1 MAERQVRITLRDKQT
16 TGGSIPGSAL
26 FGEPFVNL
34 YDGILKFS
42 GVTGG
47 SFETSSQTGVFEVGS
62 ALYNQKITNRLNIN
76 DNFIISGDT
85 GLISTYA
92 GASGAG
98 LSGKFL
104 SGTTTGLVLAD
115 IADIAASI
123 DSYTTGATWSPNT
136 LTIDLNN
143 GKPSVNVIIDSFSN
157 LSATT
162 FYSGSTDIDT
172 LFVKD
177 VVDGSNISVGGS
189 AQYPIINVVDSPS
202 FNNINFS
209 GVATGGDVTATSVS
223 ATTFYSAG
231 TNLSTVINSAIT
243 AVTSNLTST
252 RVQPGVNTYTGG
264 TPDNPTVNVVD
275 SPSFNSI
282 NYSGT
287 STGGNSVAVNVSAT
301 TGFFSAGTS
310 LETIIYNIANSTEN
324 ITNVQPGSNI
334 TTGGTAANPIVS
346 LVDSPSVNNLSFS
359 GVATGGNLFATQ
371 LSGGTLYSGSTNLYD
386 IFVDSVNAGSNITI
400 GGTASNPIVNVADSP
415 IFTGL
420 VSATGFTDSSLTQG
434 RVVYVGTGGRL
445 VDEAG
450 FEYDDS
456 TDTLSAGHA
465 MFGIPGQTGTTLT
478 VHGDFLIIGDAI
490 SGFTSQLYI
499 EDNLIELNYN
509 PTADTSS
516 TSLGAGWSIQDGSGV
531 AGTDVFFDIRG
542 TGTTV
547 SNRGFATN
555 LNDIFIRESGTVS
568 SPNGVRVLAEYD
580 TLDGGNF

>member
-1 MAERQVRITLRDKQT
+1 M
-16 TGGSIPGSAL
+16 PGTAL

-47 SFETSSQTGVFEVGS
+47 SFETSSQNGIFEVGS
-62 ALYNQKITNRLNIN
+62 TLYNQYISNRLNIN
-76 DNFIISGDT
+76 SNFIISGDT

-115 IADIAASI
+115 IADIATSV

-136 LTIDLNN
+136 LTINLNN
-143 GKPSVNVIIDSFSN
+143 GKPSVNVTIDSFN
-157 LSATT
+157 ALSATT
-162 FYSGSTDIDT
+162 LYSGSTDIDT
-172 LFVKD
+172 LFVKS
-177 VVDGSNISVGGS
+177 VLDGSNTTIGGS
-189 AQYPIINVVDSPS
+189 SQYPIVNVVDSPS

-209 GVATGGDVTATSVS
+209 GVATGGDLIGVNVS

-243 AVTSNLTST
+243 AITSNLTST
-252 RVQPGVNTYTGG
+252 RVQPGINTYTGG

-275 SPSFNSI
+275 SPSFNDI

-287 STGGNSVAVNVSAT
+287 SIGGNSIATNVSAT
-301 TGFFSAGTS
+301 TAFYSAGTS

-324 ITNVQPGSNI
+324 ITHVQPGSNI
-334 TTGGTAANPIVS
+334 TTGGTASNPIVS
-346 LVDSPSVNNLSFS
+346 LVDSPSVNNISFS
-359 GVATGGNLFATQ
+359 GTAFGGDINANSI
-371 LSGGTLYSGSTNLYD
+371 SGSTLYSGSTD
-386 IFVDSVNAGSNITI
+386 IDSLFVKSVLAGSNTTI
-400 GGTASNPIVNVADSP
+400 GGSAQYPVVDVVSSP
-415 IFTGL
+415 TFTGL
-420 VSATGFTDSSLTQG
+420 VSASGFTDSSLTAG

-450 FEYDDS
+450 FEYN
-456 TDTLSAGHA
+456 DTTNTLNAGHA
-465 MFGIPGQTGTTLT
+465 VFGIAGQTGTTLT
-478 VHGDFLIIGDAI
+478 VHGDILVMGDAI

-499 EDNLIELNYN
+499 EDNFIELNYN

-516 TSLGAGWSIQDGSGV
+516 NSLGAGWSIQDGSGV

-555 LNDIFIRESGTVS
+555 LYDIFIRESGTVS
-568 SPNGVRVLAEYD
+568 SPNGVRVLAEFD
-580 TLDGGNF
+580 ILDGGQF